1 MKYAIFSVSEEA
13 NAFLFIKTTVRP
25 EAILKVS
32 AVLPDPGGS
41 GMDDFATQT
50 PFGRENWWS

>member
-13 NAFLFIKTTVRP
+13 KAFHFIKTTVRP

-32 AVLPDPGGS
+32 AVLPDPSGA
-41 GMDDFATQT
+41 GMDDFAT
-50 PFGRENWWS
+50 